1 MFGLVAVLFVF
12 LSINAFV
19 PYLFYLWGL
28 GLDIKNK
35 NRALGREVDVE
46 LLQWLSS
53 LITLHQRFEFEN
65 GFYSIGT
72 SFNKLVV
79 CARIQSS

>member
-1 MFGLVAVLFVF
+1 MFGLVAVLFVI
-12 LSINAFV
+12 LSTNAFALY
-19 PYLFYLWGL
+19 PFYLWGL

-35 NRALGREVDVE
+35 IRVLGREADVK

-53 LITLHQRFEFEN
+53 LISLHQRFEFGN

-79 CARIQSS
+79 CARIQSP